1 MSKTAKTVEESAADY
16 GHNSG
21 QQKPVLPLTFEI
33 VEITPEMAKDML
45 ATTDR
50 GIETKDQKKA
60 VDVYGQSM
68 SNGAWIRNGMPVIFD
83 EEGKLLDGVLRLNA
97 AVAANTSFTTFVARN
112 VRADTLHTID
122 QHRRRLYQGVLE
134 SRGIQNAGSV
144 VRLMGKMIRIENG
157 DFGMAE
163 LPISWSR
170 YDRVLDANPELQQA
184 SQIANNTRGSALHST
199 ARPALAFMAIKAGKL
214 HELHNFL
221 RELGPNHTQ
230 GFDCPPRML
239 AMQFALLKDGGKGY
253 ETDTSLAMSVM
264 AFNDFINGRKATTYY
279 TWEPNYGGVPVSN
292 GKPTN
297 RSELR
302 EKAPKNLGLPLVEGY
317 TGLRDGAFDVTST
330 TDEFGGMTSD
340 TLVAGVLSDA
350 GDEDVRMMTVT
361 PDMAREWMQ
370 WNTGNRKIQQSH
382 IQAIKRDIIAGN
394 WMMNAQPICFTADP
408 NNPPKGVTPRLLNG
422 QHRLHAIIAA
432 DLPVEIPIAVG
443 IPEEAFATYD
453 IHAKRSSVEPGRN
466 RVDTRVVSAA
476 ARLQWKEDNGYQLI
490 GGKEGSPTASEL
502 MDIVRT
508 HPGLEEAFPLS
519 RRKGL
524 VEIATSGVLTYFIY
538 RITRENA
545 GLAEEFLRGLE
556 TGAELKS
563 GNPIL
568 GLRKMLAEERE
579 DSRRGEILNAL
590 LDGWSAYQEWS
601 EGKGGKTKAKGKA
614 KDVPA
619 SNDEAEEGD
628 ETQGDMFAS

>member
-1 MSKTAKTVEESAADY
+1 MSNIAENVAEDMANY

-21 QQKPVLPLTFEI
+21 QQKPVLPLTFE
-33 VEITPEMAKDML
+33 VLEITPDMAREML
-45 ATTDR
+45 ETTDR
-50 GIETKDQKKA
+50 VVETKDQKKA

-68 SNGAWIRNGMPVIFD
+68 ANGAWILNGMPIIFD
-83 EEGKLLDGVLRLNA
+83 EEGRLLDGVLRLSA
-97 AVAANTSFTTFVARN
+97 AVASNTSFTTFVARN

-134 SRGIQNAGSV
+134 SRGVQNAGSL

-170 YDRVLDANPELQQA
+170 YDRVLDANPELHQA
-184 SQIANNTRGSALHST
+184 TQIAANTRGSALHST
-199 ARPALAFMAIKAGKL
+199 ARPALAFMAIRAGKT
-214 HELHNFL
+214 HELHSFL

-239 AMQFALLKDGGKGY
+239 AMQFALLKDGGNGY
-253 ETDTSLAMSVM
+253 DTDTALAMSVL
-264 AFNDFINGRKATTYY
+264 AFNDYINNRKANTYY
-279 TWEPNYGGVPVSN
+279 TWEPDYGGVAVSN
-292 GKPTN
+292 GKPSN
-297 RSELR
+297 RAELR
-302 EKAPKNLGLPLVEGY
+302 EKAPKNLGLPLVDGY
-317 TGLRDGAFDVTST
+317 PGLREGAFDVSST
-330 TDEFGGMTSD
+330 TDEFGGTTND
-340 TLVAGVLSDA
+340 ELVAGVLSDA
-350 GDEDVRMMTVT
+350 GNESVRMVTVT
-361 PDMAREWMQ
+361 PEMARSWMQ
-370 WNTGNRKIQQSH
+370 WNTGNRKVQQSH

-408 NNPPKGVTPRLLNG
+408 NDPPEGVTPRLLNG

-432 DLPVEIPIAVG
+432 DLPVEIPIAIG

-453 IHAKRSSVEPGRN
+453 IHAKRSSIEPGRN
-466 RVDTRVVSAA
+466 RVDARVVSAA
-476 ARLQWKEDNGYQLI
+476 ARLQWKEDNGFKLI

-502 MDIVRT
+502 IDTIYK

-545 GLAEEFLRGLE
+545 ELAEDFLRGLE
-556 TGAELKS
+556 TGAELKA

-568 GLRKMLAEERE
+568 GLRKALTEDRE
-579 DSRRGEILNAL
+579 NSRRGEILNAL
-590 LDGWSAYQEWS
+590 LEGWNAYLDWSA
-601 EGKGGKTKAKGKA
+601 GKAGKA
-614 KDVPA
+614 KAKELPA
-619 SNDEAEEGD
+619 PDARTDPDDKGQAE
-628 ETQGDMFAS
+628 MF

>member
-1 MSKTAKTVEESAADY
+1 MNNTAEPVAENVAEY

-21 QQKPVLPLTFEI
+21 QEKQVLPLTFEI
-33 VEITPEMAKDML
+33 LEITPEMAKEML

-50 GIETKDQKKA
+50 VIETKDQKKA
-60 VDVYGQSM
+60 VDVYGQTM
-68 SNGAWIRNGMPVIFD
+68 TNGAWIRNGMPIIFD
-83 EEGKLLDGVLRLNA
+83 EEGRLLDGVLRLNA
-97 AVAANTSFTTFVARN
+97 AVASNTTFTTFVARN

-134 SRGIQNAGSV
+134 SRGVQNAGSV

-157 DFGMAE
+157 DFGLAE

-184 SQIANNTRGSALHST
+184 CQIAANTRGSALHST
-199 ARPALAFMAIKAGKL
+199 ARPALAFMAIKAGKV

-221 RELGPNHTQ
+221 RELGPNPTQ

-239 AMQFALLKDGGKGY
+239 AMQFGLLKDGGNGY
-253 ETDTSLAMSVM
+253 ETDTALAMSIL
-264 AFNDFINGRKATTYY
+264 AFNDYVDGRKATGYY
-279 TWEPNYGGVPVSN
+279 SWEPDFGGVPVSN

-297 RSELR
+297 RTELR

-317 TGLRDGAFDVTST
+317 TGLREGAFDVKST
-330 TDEFGGMTSD
+330 TDEFGGKTD
-340 TLVAGVLSDA
+340 DALVAGVLSDA
-350 GDEDVRMMTVT
+350 GNESVRMVTVT
-361 PDMAREWMQ
+361 PDMARSWMQ
-370 WNTGNRKIQQSH
+370 WNTGNRKVQQSH

-394 WMMNAQPICFTADP
+394 WMLNAQPICFTADP

-422 QHRLHAIIAA
+422 QHRLHGIIAA
-432 DLPVEIPIAVG
+432 DMPVEIPIAVG

-453 IHAKRSSVEPGRN
+453 IHAKRSSIEPGRN
-466 RVDTRVVSAA
+466 RVDARVVSAA

-502 MDIVRT
+502 IDIIYK

-545 GLAEEFLRGLE
+545 TLAEEFLRGLE
-556 TGAELKS
+556 TGAELKA

-568 GLRKMLAEERE
+568 GLRKMLTEERE
-579 DSRRGEILNAL
+579 DSRRGEILNSL
-590 LDGWSAYQEWS
+590 LEGWDAYLTWSA
-601 EGKGGKTKAKGKA
+601 GKGVKAKA
-614 KDVPA
+614 KELPA
-619 SNDEAEEGD
+619 TNDQADADG
-628 ETQGDMFAS
+628 ETQADMFSS